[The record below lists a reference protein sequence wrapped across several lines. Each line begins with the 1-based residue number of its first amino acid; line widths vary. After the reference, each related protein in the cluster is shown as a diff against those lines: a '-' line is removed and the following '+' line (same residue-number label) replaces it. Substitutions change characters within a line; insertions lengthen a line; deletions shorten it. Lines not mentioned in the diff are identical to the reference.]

1 MKERIGDLKI
11 NGSGSSAGGKY
22 NSVIINGEG
31 RIENDLECIYLKIN
45 GQCSVTGNI
54 KADSVK
60 VHGNTSI
67 NGNLEA
73 EKVKIHGTADV
84 NENLSVDN
92 AEIYGSVN
100 VNGDCNAEIFKIEG
114 TFAMEGLLNAG
125 ELELSLYGPSKA
137 HEIGGEK
144 ITVKRKG
151 KYDLLGLKSII
162 MSSGRNKE
170 LTVDIIEGDDIYL
183 ENTKA
188 KVVRG
193 NKIELG
199 PSCEIELVEYK
210 DSFVQDEK
218 AEVNTKQ
225 KIE

>member
-84 NENLSVDN
+84 DENLSVDN

-199 PSCEIELVEYK
+199 PSCEIKLVEYK
-210 DSFVQDEK
+210 DGFVQDEK